1 MDQNVLNMLNARFD
15 RLEDNIDDLKNEV
28 QEMKNEYTA
37 DKAKV
42 ETTTRI
48 VVWVGGAIV
57 TAINIAL
64 NIFLR

>member
-15 RLEDNIDDLKNEV
+15 RLEDNINALTQEV
-28 QEMKNEYTA
+28 ADMKNEYTA

-48 VVWVGGAIV
+48 VVWVGGAVV

-64 NIFLR
+64 NILLR